1 MVPVAM
7 AAELALGLVQ
17 GPLAKILDAY
27 VSDVELKQRLAAE
40 IERQTLGYFT
50 RTAELGAGVVMAE
63 TRSDHWLSRSW
74 RPLLM
79 LLMMGFLVLMGAVLP
94 LADLIAGHRI
104 AFEPR
109 WQSLPEGFWQ
119 FLTVGAGGYIGG
131 RSLEKVAATA
141 KPPHRAG
148 FPFTPGSDRKG

>member
-1 MVPVAM
+1 MFPVAV
-7 AAELALGLVQ
+7 AAQLALGLVQ

-27 VSDVELKQRLAAE
+27 VSDVELKHKLAAE
-40 IERQTLGYFT
+40 IEQQTLGYFT
-50 RTAELGAGVVMAE
+50 RSAELGADVVLAE
-63 TRSDHWLSRSW
+63 TTSEHWLSRSW

-79 LLMMGFLVLMGAVLP
+79 LLLMGFLLLVGLVLP

-109 WQSLPEGFWQ
+109 WQSLPDGFWQ

-131 RSLEKVAATA
+131 RSLEKVATAA
-141 KPPHRAG
+141 KPPRRAG
-148 FPFTPGSDRKG
+148 FPFMRGSDRKG

>member
-1 MVPVAM
+1 MLPVAV
-7 AAELALGLVQ
+7 AAQLALGLVQ

-27 VSDVELKQRLAAE
+27 VSDVELKRKLAAE
-40 IERQTLGYFT
+40 IEQQTLGYFQ
-50 RTAELGAGVVMAE
+50 RSAELGADVVMAE
-63 TRSDHWLSRSW
+63 TTSEHWLSRSW

-79 LLMMGFLVLMGAVLP
+79 LLMMGFLLLVGLVLP

-131 RSLEKVAATA
+131 RSLEKVARAA
-141 KPPHRAG
+141 KPPRRAG
-148 FPFTPGSDRKG
+148 FPFMRGSDRKG

>member
-1 MVPVAM
+1 MIPAAM
-7 AAELALGLVQ
+7 AAQLALGLVQ
-17 GPLAKILDAY
+17 GPLAKILDAH
-27 VSDVELKQRLAAE
+27 VSDLELRRKLTAE

-63 TRSDHWLSRSW
+63 TNSEHWLSRSW

-79 LLMMGFLVLMGAVLP
+79 LILMGFLILVGFVLP
-94 LADLIAGHRI
+94 VADLIVGHRV

-109 WQSLPEGFWQ
+109 WQALPEGFWQ

-131 RSLEKVAATA
+131 RSLEKVADAVTTR
-141 KPPHRAG
+141 KRAG
-148 FPFTPGSDRKG
+148 FPFIRGSDRKG